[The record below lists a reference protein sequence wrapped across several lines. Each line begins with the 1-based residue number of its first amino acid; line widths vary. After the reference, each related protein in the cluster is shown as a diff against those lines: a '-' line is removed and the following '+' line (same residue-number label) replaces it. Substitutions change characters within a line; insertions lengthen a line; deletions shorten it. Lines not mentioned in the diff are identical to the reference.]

1 MINFWPDMDLDSYIN
16 LKGRVE
22 TRMKALVMTSTGDD
36 NLLSP
41 EEQGDL
47 EYRREQLK
55 RLQTEVVDLEEMGT
69 GVSITDLGLNEFRME
84 VMEYAKHHPELENTP
99 GGISAV
105 TQAQPDAPAGVIF
118 VLKNVHNEVNIND
131 RNRLHPYYLVYL
143 TEEGE
148 IVYDHLSPRSTLET
162 MRQLCHGKTEPL
174 QALCRAFNEETRCG
188 EEMQL
193 YSDLLED
200 AGIGNASVVVAATD
214 DDNINCMLAQMA
226 RRIYDVGEVF
236 ARLNDTDKEHLIGGL
251 NIKAI
256 YPARLSIEK
265 FKELS
270 SIAF

>member
-1 MINFWPDMDLDSYIN
+1 MDLDSYIN

-41 EEQGDL
+41 EEQGNL

-84 VMEYAKHHPELENTP
+84 VMEYAKRHPELETTP

-105 TQAQPDAPAGVIF
+105 TQALPDAPAGVVF
-118 VLKNVHNEVNIND
+118 VLKNVHNEININD

-148 IVYDHLSPRSTLET
+148 IVYDPVSYTHLTLPT
-162 MRQLCHGKTEPL
+162 I
-174 QALCRAFNEETRCG
+174 
-188 EEMQL
+188 
-193 YSDLLED
+193 LL
-200 AGIGNASVVVAATD
+200 V
-214 DDNINCMLAQMA
+214 
-226 RRIYDVGEVF
+226 
-236 ARLNDTDKEHLIGGL
+236 
-251 NIKAI
+251 
-256 YPARLSIEK
+256 
-265 FKELS
+265 
-270 SIAF
+270 